1 MDTSLQALSNDLAAA
16 VERAAPSVLAVNGR
30 ERTPSSGVLW
40 RKGVVVTA
48 DHTLKRDDDVT
59 VTPLGGK
66 PLPATVAGRDPGTD
80 LAVLK
85 VADLDSPEA
94 ETGDPAS
101 LKVGH
106 LVVAVG
112 RGPNASLGVISS
124 LNGPWR
130 TWRGGLVD
138 QLVRLDLS
146 IYTGFSGGPLI
157 DAQGRVLGVNTSGL
171 SRGGGLTVP
180 VSTVNRVVEE
190 LLAKGRIARG
200 YLGIGMQA
208 VRLSDSVRSRA
219 GINSQ
224 AGLIVLSVEP
234 GGPADAGGVLLG
246 DVLIGIDSTDLLD
259 TDDLQIALGSDRIGK
274 AAKLRVIRGG
284 SVVEIPVVIGERP
297 GRD

>member
-1 MDTSLQALSNDLAAA
+1 
-16 VERAAPSVLAVNGR
+16 
-30 ERTPSSGVLW
+30 
-40 RKGVVVTA
+40 
-48 DHTLKRDDDVT
+48 
-59 VTPLGGK
+59 
-66 PLPATVAGRDPGTD
+66 
-80 LAVLK
+80 
-85 VADLDSPEA
+85 
-94 ETGDPAS
+94 
-101 LKVGH
+101 
-106 LVVAVG
+106 
-112 RGPNASLGVISS
+112 
-124 LNGPWR
+124 
-130 TWRGGLVD
+130 
-138 QLVRLDLS
+138 LDLS

-180 VSTVNRVVEE
+180 VSTVNRVVNE

-246 DVLIGIDSTDLLD
+246 DVLIGIDSADLLD
-259 TDDLQIALGSDRIGK
+259 TDDLQIALGPDRIGK
-274 AAKLRVIRGG
+274 AAKVRVIRGG